1 MPKDAIELCQNYDIC
16 QLLEPIWQSGKRPLK
31 LIVAFEPF
39 MKWSLDFMGP
49 VKSAAKY
56 IKNQYI
62 IVVTDYIT
70 KWVEAK
76 TLQDNT
82 TKSTAKF
89 IYE

>member
-1 MPKDAIELCQNYDIC
+1 
-16 QLLEPIWQSGKRPLK
+16 
-31 LIVAFEPF
+31 
-39 MKWSLDFMGP
+39 MGP